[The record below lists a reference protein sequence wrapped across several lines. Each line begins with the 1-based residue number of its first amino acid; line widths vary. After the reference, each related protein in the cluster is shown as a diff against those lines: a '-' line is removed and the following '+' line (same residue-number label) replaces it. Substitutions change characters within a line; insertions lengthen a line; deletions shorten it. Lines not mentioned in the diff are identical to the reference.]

1 LLVAG
6 NGAAEIGR
14 REFSRRQIEGRT
26 HVMAQDLR
34 HPAQHR
40 AIFRL
45 LAQWFQRLASLNL
58 RWYNRRRL
66 APGEKPRGS
75 ANQRQQQSAEE
86 HNPQAMLLP
95 EGGRYLGV
103 RWAKG
108 GDVVGGRGVS
118 DSGKYR
124 LGGEQRK
131 GKGQS
136 PKAEVRRPKEGRNPK
151 SE

>member
-1 LLVAG
+1 LPLPG
-6 NGAAEIGR
+6 NGSAEIGG

-45 LAQWFQRLASLNL
+45 LAQWFQRLTGLNL
-58 RWYNRRRL
+58 RRYDHRWF
-66 APGEKPRGS
+66 APREKPHDC
-75 ANQRQQQSAEE
+75 ANQRQQQSAKEN
-86 HNPQAMLLP
+86 NPQAMLLP